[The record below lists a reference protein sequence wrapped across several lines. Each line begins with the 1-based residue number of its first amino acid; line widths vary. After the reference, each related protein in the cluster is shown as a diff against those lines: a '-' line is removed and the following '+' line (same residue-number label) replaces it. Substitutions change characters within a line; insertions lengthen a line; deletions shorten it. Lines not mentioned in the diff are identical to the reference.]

1 MPRGRTITSGGIRNR
16 RPFPAQS
23 LTTGINVAVLAGAAR
38 LANSDEDSRA
48 FDRPAGRLPIDG
60 TGRQRGVKSIA
71 RVAPAGVAGLIVL
84 VSCGPSDP
92 IASPRGV
99 WTDGSFDDWDG
110 VAPLVVDRSGDVPD
124 GSPVDLGAIAVQ
136 DDPRFLHFLI
146 DLGDTVTVQ
155 GLLGSVELVLNVDGD
170 SATGGAH
177 GGVDGADMA
186 VVLTRQSDPA
196 ADARGAGVGMRRIG
210 QGGPGAVEPAGSVG
224 LMVSP
229 THSSDRF
236 EVRLNRSLIAGG
248 PGQLPA
254 VDQGGAVAGRL
265 RYLRAG
271 AVVDESPLFTH
282 RLMTAA
288 GEPPPLLDADAV
300 ARSPGAFRVVA
311 WNVSDSSFHTN
322 ADAFQR
328 ILGALQPDVLL
339 LDEIYFSVT
348 LEELAVFGEGIGLGE
363 EAWTW
368 SLAQGGG
375 RQRTAVGARGLS
387 LRGEPAMARI
397 DHAPGALELW
407 LQEAGDEPEA
417 PRMPPP
423 AALARNEAR
432 GGLSA
437 TGAWVT
443 VGGVD
448 VLFVPFDLQSAGYDG
463 SPRDRLR
470 ELQARTL
477 NRAVATAVEERQAAG
492 VVVAGDLNLVGS
504 ARPLAALRRGLGLGG
519 SDLEVVR
526 LERLRDRSLATWR
539 GIWREDPFS
548 PGRLDYVLYRDGVI
562 QVVSGFAFDAADMSP
577 VARNAL
583 EILETD
589 TEQSDHLPLV
599 VDYRVR

>member
-1 MPRGRTITSGGIRNR
+1 M
-16 RPFPAQS
+16 
-23 LTTGINVAVLAGAAR
+23 
-38 LANSDEDSRA
+38 
-48 FDRPAGRLPIDG
+48 
-60 TGRQRGVKSIA
+60 KSVA

-84 VSCGPSDP
+84 VSCGPPDP

-124 GSPVDLGAIAVQ
+124 GSPVDLGAIAAQ

-155 GLLGSVELVLNVDGD
+155 GLPGSVELVLNVDGD

-196 ADARGAGVGMRRIG
+196 ADARGVGVGMRRIG
-210 QGGPGAVEPAGSVG
+210 QGGPGEVEPAGSVG
-224 LMVSP
+224 LIVSP

-236 EVRLNRSLIAGG
+236 EVRLDRGLLAGG
-248 PGQLPA
+248 PGHLPA
-254 VDQGGAVAGRL
+254 AGQGGFVAGRL

-282 RLMTAA
+282 RLATAA

-328 ILGALQPDVLL
+328 VVSALRPDVLL

-348 LEELAVFGEGIGLGE
+348 LEELVVFGEGIGLGE

-368 SLAQGGG
+368 SLAQAGG

-397 DHAPGALELW
+397 DHGPGALEQW
-407 LQEAGDEPEA
+407 LQEVGDEPEA

-423 AALARNEAR
+423 SALARNEAR
-432 GGLSA
+432 GGVSA

-443 VGGVD
+443 IEGVD
-448 VLFVPFDLQSAGYDG
+448 VLFVPVDLQSAGYDG

-477 NRAVATAVEERQAAG
+477 NGAIAAVVDGRPDPG

-504 ARPLAALRRGLGLGG
+504 TRPLSALRRGLGPDGT
-519 SDLEVVR
+519 DLDVAR

-548 PGRLDYVLYRDGVI
+548 PGRLDYLLYRGEVLEVDR
-562 QVVSGFAFDAADMSP
+562 GFVFDAAALAP
-577 VARNAL
+577 GAREVL
-583 EILETD
+583 GVGEMD
-589 TEQSDHLPLV
+589 TERSDHLPLV
-599 VDYRVR
+599 VDFRVR

>member
-1 MPRGRTITSGGIRNR
+1 MNP
-16 RPFPAQS
+16 
-23 LTTGINVAVLAGAAR
+23 VA
-38 LANSDEDSRA
+38 RA
-48 FDRPAGRLPIDG
+48 
-60 TGRQRGVKSIA
+60 
-71 RVAPAGVAGLIVL
+71 APAGVAGLIIL
-84 VSCGPSDP
+84 FSCGPPDP

-110 VAPLVVDRSGDVPD
+110 VPPLVVDRSGDVPD
-124 GSPVDLGAIAVQ
+124 GSPVDLGAIAAQ

-155 GLLGSVELVLNVDGD
+155 GLRGSVEIVLDADGD
-170 SATGGAH
+170 SGTGGEH
-177 GGVDGADMA
+177 GGVEGADLA

-196 ADARGAGVGMRRIG
+196 ADARGAGVGIRRIG
-210 QGGPGAVEPAGSVG
+210 QGGPGEVEPAGSVG
-224 LMVSP
+224 LVVSP

-236 EVRLNRSLIAGG
+236 EVRLDRGPIAGG
-248 PGQLPA
+248 RGQVLA
-254 VDQGGAVAGRL
+254 VGRGGTVAGRL

-282 RLMTAA
+282 RLATAA
-288 GEPPPLLDADAV
+288 SEAPPLLDADAV

-322 ADAFQR
+322 ANAFQR
-328 ILGALQPDVLL
+328 VVSALRPDVLL
-339 LDEIYFSVT
+339 LDEIYFSIT
-348 LEELAVFGEGIGLGE
+348 LEELARFAEGLGPGE
-363 EAWTW
+363 DAWIW

-375 RQRTAVGARGLS
+375 RQRTAIGARGLS
-387 LRGEPAMARI
+387 LRGEPRMARI
-397 DHAPGALELW
+397 EHAPGALEQW
-407 LQEAGDEPEA
+407 LNEVGDVPEA

-423 AALARNEAR
+423 SALARAEAR
-432 GGLSA
+432 GGVSA

-448 VLFVPFDLQSAGYDG
+448 VLFVPVDLQSAGYDG

-477 NRAVATAVEERQAAG
+477 NGAIAAAVDGRPDAG

-504 ARPLAALRRGLGLGG
+504 TRPLNALGRGLGPDGTA
-519 SDLEVVR
+519 LEVAR

-548 PGRLDYVLYRDGVI
+548 PGRLDYLLYRGEVLEVDR
-562 QVVSGFAFDAADMSP
+562 GFVFDAAALAPD
-577 VARNAL
+577 AREAL
-583 EILETD
+583 GVWEVD
-589 TEQSDHLPLV
+589 TERSDHLPLV
-599 VDYRVR
+599 VDFRVR

>member
-1 MPRGRTITSGGIRNR
+1 MKS
-16 RPFPAQS
+16 
-23 LTTGINVAVLAGAAR
+23 AAR
-38 LANSDEDSRA
+38 A
-48 FDRPAGRLPIDG
+48 
-60 TGRQRGVKSIA
+60 
-71 RVAPAGVAGLIVL
+71 APAGVAGLIVL
-84 VSCGPSDP
+84 VSCGPPDP

-99 WTDGSFDDWDG
+99 WIDGSFDDWDG

-124 GSPVDLGAIAVQ
+124 GSPVDLGAIAAQ

-196 ADARGAGVGMRRIG
+196 ADARGVGVGMRRIG
-210 QGGPGAVEPAGSVG
+210 QGGPGEVEPAGSVG
-224 LMVSP
+224 LIVSP

-236 EVRLNRSLIAGG
+236 EVRLDRGLIAGG
-248 PGQLPA
+248 PGHLPA
-254 VDQGGAVAGRL
+254 AGQGGFVAGRL

-282 RLMTAA
+282 RLATAA
-288 GEPPPLLDADAV
+288 GEPPPLLEADAL

-328 ILGALQPDVLL
+328 VVRALQPDVLL
-339 LDEIYFSVT
+339 LDEIYFSIT
-348 LEELAVFGEGIGLGE
+348 LEELAVFGEGIGLGDE
-363 EAWTW
+363 SWTW

-375 RQRTAVGARGLS
+375 RQRTAVGARALS

-397 DHAPGALELW
+397 DHAPGALEQW
-407 LQEAGDEPEA
+407 LQEVGDEPEA

-423 AALARNEAR
+423 SALARNEAS
-432 GGLSA
+432 GGVSA

-443 VGGVD
+443 IEGVD
-448 VLFVPFDLQSAGYDG
+448 VLFVPVDLQSAGYDG

-477 NRAVATAVEERQAAG
+477 NGAIAAVVDGRPDLG

-504 ARPLAALRRGLGLGG
+504 TRPLNALRRGLGPDGT
-519 SDLEVVR
+519 DLDVAR

-548 PGRLDYVLYRDGVI
+548 PGRLDYLLYRGEVLEVDR
-562 QVVSGFAFDAADMSP
+562 GFVFDAAALAPD
-577 VARNAL
+577 AREAL
-583 EILETD
+583 GVWEMD
-589 TEQSDHLPLV
+589 TERSDHLPLV
-599 VDYRVR
+599 VDFRVR

>member
-1 MPRGRTITSGGIRNR
+1 MKS
-16 RPFPAQS
+16 
-23 LTTGINVAVLAGAAR
+23 VAR
-38 LANSDEDSRA
+38 L
-48 FDRPAGRLPIDG
+48 
-60 TGRQRGVKSIA
+60 
-71 RVAPAGVAGLIVL
+71 APAGVAGLIVL

-110 VAPLVVDRSGDVPD
+110 VAPLVVDRSGDVPE
-124 GSPVDLGAIAVQ
+124 GSPVDLGTIAVQ

-155 GLLGSVELVLNVDGD
+155 GLLGSVELVLDVDGD
-170 SATGGAH
+170 SGTGGAH
-177 GGVDGADMA
+177 GGVDGADLA
-186 VVLTRQSDPA
+186 VILTRPRDPV
-196 ADARGAGVGMRRIG
+196 ADARGAGVGIRRIG
-210 QGGPGAVEPAGSVG
+210 QGGPGEVEPAGSVG
-224 LMVSP
+224 LVVSP

-236 EVRLNRSLIAGG
+236 EVRLDRGLIAGG
-248 PGQLPA
+248 PGQLLA
-254 VDQGGAVAGRL
+254 AEQGGNVAGRL

-271 AVVDESPLFTH
+271 VLVDESPLFMH
-282 RLMTAA
+282 RLATTP
-288 GEPPPLLDADAV
+288 GEVTPLRDADAV

-328 ILGALQPDVLL
+328 VVSALQPDVLM

-348 LEELAVFGEGIGLGE
+348 LEELARFAEGLGPGE
-363 EAWTW
+363 DVWTW
-368 SLAQGGG
+368 SLAEGGG

-387 LRGEPAMARI
+387 LRGEPGMARI
-397 DHAPGALELW
+397 DHPPGRLEQW
-407 LQEAGDEPEA
+407 LNEVGDEPEV

-423 AALARNEAR
+423 SVLARNEAR
-432 GGLSA
+432 GGVSA

-448 VLFVPFDLQSAGYDG
+448 VLFVPVDLQSAGYDG

-477 NRAVATAVEERQAAG
+477 NGAIAAAVDGRPNAG

-504 ARPLAALRRGLGLGG
+504 IRPLNALRCGLGPDGTA
-519 SDLEVVR
+519 LEVAR

-548 PGRLDYVLYRDGVI
+548 PGRLDYLLYRGEVLEVDR
-562 QVVSGFAFDAADMSP
+562 GFVFDAAALAPD
-577 VARNAL
+577 AREAL
-583 EILETD
+583 GVWEVD
-589 TEQSDHLPLV
+589 TERSDHLPLV
-599 VDYRVR
+599 VDFRVR